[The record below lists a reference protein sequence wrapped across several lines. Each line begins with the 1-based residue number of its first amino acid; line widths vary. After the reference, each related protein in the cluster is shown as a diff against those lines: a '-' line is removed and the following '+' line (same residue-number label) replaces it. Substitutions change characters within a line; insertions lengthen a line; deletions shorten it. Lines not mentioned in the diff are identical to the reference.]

1 MVLEFERVTKKN
13 LENCTGKFL
22 HKIPEYLLPSK
33 SVSLARNY
41 QTQYMK
47 LLVILSIKKKI
58 AETTGDMEGDLICP

>member
-47 LLVILSIKKKI
+47 LLVILSIKKK
-58 AETTGDMEGDLICP
+58 